1 MSRNSGF
8 DRQATKDWRLET
20 KLVRGGTLRS
30 EFGET
35 AEAIFNTSGFV
46 YDAAEVAEARFKG
59 EAQGFTYSRLNNPT
73 VAMFEERMRLI
84 EGSEQ
89 ARATATGMAA
99 VTAALLSQLRAG
111 DHVVAATALFGS
123 CRYLTDTL
131 LPQFGISVT
140 LVEGPNNA
148 AWDKAVRDNTK
159 AFFLET
165 PSNPTLNLVD
175 LEYVCNVAKKA
186 GASIVV
192 DNVFASPLLQK
203 PMEFG
208 ADIVVYSGTKHI
220 DGQGRV
226 LGGCVLCS
234 NAFFEKHLN
243 QYMRHTGPAM
253 SPFNAWVLLKGLET
267 MELRV
272 TRMCENAA
280 KIADFLSTQDAL
292 QTVLYPFRKDHPQ
305 YALARKQMKAGGS
318 VVTFDVKGGRAEAF
332 RLMNALKIIDISNN
346 LGDSKSLI
354 THPASTTHQ
363 RLKPEDRESVGIRE
377 GTIRLSIGLENVD
390 DLAEDLAQA
399 LKAIS

>member
-1 MSRNSGF
+1 
-8 DRQATKDWRLET
+8 
-20 KLVRGGTLRS
+20 
-30 EFGET
+30 
-35 AEAIFNTSGFV
+35 
-46 YDAAEVAEARFKG
+46 
-59 EAQGFTYSRLNNPT
+59 
-73 VAMFEERMRLI
+73 
-84 EGSEQ
+84 
-89 ARATATGMAA
+89 
-99 VTAALLSQLRAG
+99 
-111 DHVVAATALFGS
+111 
-123 CRYLTDTL
+123 
-131 LPQFGISVT
+131 
-140 LVEGPNNA
+140 
-148 AWDKAVRDNTK
+148 
-159 AFFLET
+159 
-165 PSNPTLNLVD
+165 
-175 LEYVCNVAKKA
+175 
-186 GASIVV
+186 
-192 DNVFASPLLQK
+192 
-203 PMEFG
+203 
-208 ADIVVYSGTKHI
+208 
-220 DGQGRV
+220 
-226 LGGCVLCS
+226 
-234 NAFFEKHLN
+234 
-243 QYMRHTGPAM
+243 M